1 MGKDSSEMAHE
12 KRKYT
17 RFKVQDK
24 VYAALGI
31 NFSKVGKLQDISMDG
46 LAFQYIEETK
56 NISQKSSMIAIFHS
70 EDMFFLPNLACT
82 IIADQPI
89 CENVKMSNA
98 KSRYVAKKCAV
109 RFKGITTYQRDKL
122 EFLINHYTCGLAPFL
137 NEFNA

>member
-1 MGKDSSEMAHE
+1 MGKDSSEMEHE

-31 NFSKVGKLQDISMDG
+31 NFSKVGKLKDIRMDG

-56 NISQKSSMIAIFHS
+56 NIRQESSNIRQESSVIAIFHS

-89 CENVKMSNA
+89 CENVKMSNV

-109 RFKGITTYQRDKL
+109 RFKDITTYQREKL
-122 EFLINHYTCGLAPFL
+122 EFLINHYT
-137 NEFNA
+137 